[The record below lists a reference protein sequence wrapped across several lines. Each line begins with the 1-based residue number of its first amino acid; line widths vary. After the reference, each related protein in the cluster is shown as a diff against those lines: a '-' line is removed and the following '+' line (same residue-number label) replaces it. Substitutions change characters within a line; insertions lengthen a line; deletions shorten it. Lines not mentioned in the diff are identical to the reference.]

1 MIDQTDAVAAEYD
14 RIVREDIELFR
25 QTAEEYLAGSLSDNE
40 FRAMRLRRGIYG
52 QRQPGVQMV
61 RTKIP
66 GGLLTAPQLTQL
78 ANLADEFS
86 TGRAHLTTRQ
96 NLQFHF
102 VPLRSVP
109 DMLHKLA
116 DFRLTTREACYNT
129 VRNVTGCV
137 NAGLHPDEVFD
148 VRPYAQR
155 VALAFLHKELTDSM
169 PRKFKITFCGCG
181 HDCTAAAINDIG
193 LKAVIRDGKRGFQ
206 MVIGGGL
213 GSLPHEA
220 RLLEE
225 FVPEEHLVQKCE
237 AMIRVFNQHGN
248 RANKMKARF
257 KFIIRERGFDWVRET
272 IEREFQDILANGGIP
287 LPERVPEGFGGFVSE
302 PPALGQGKELPVVG
316 NAIDPK
322 YDRWLETNVREQKQ
336 PGYASVIVRA
346 DQGNL
351 TSDQMRGLAKL
362 SSDAADGFFRVTIDQ
377 NLMMAYVPL
386 TRLKPVY
393 AALKA
398 LGLNGAG
405 ANEIEDVT
413 TCPGAYTC
421 NLGLTKSMNL
431 GAELSAM
438 VSTETDPEI
447 RKLLI
452 KISGCPNSCG
462 QHWIADFGFYGNARK
477 IEGRE
482 VPYYQMLLGG
492 GYDHDGLMR
501 FGFAVQSLPAR
512 LIPEAVKRVINHYKG
527 DRKTGETFRDYVLRH
542 KVEFFRGMTADL
554 TKPPAGVDEMFRDWG
569 DDTAYSLSLG
579 RGECAS

>member
-1 MIDQTDAVAAEYD
+1 MIDHTDALAAEYD
-14 RIVREDIELFR
+14 RTVREDIELFR
-25 QTAEEYLAGSLSDNE
+25 QKAEEYLAGSLSDNE

-52 QRQPGVQMV
+52 QRQAGVQMV

-78 ANLADEFS
+78 ANVSDEYS
-86 TGRAHLTTRQ
+86 DGRAHLTTRQ

-137 NAGLHPDEVFD
+137 YAGLHPDEVFD

-155 VALAFLHKELTDSM
+155 VALAFLHKDLTDNL
-169 PRKFKITFCGCG
+169 PRKFKITLCGCG
-181 HDCTAAAINDIG
+181 QDCTAAAINDIG
-193 LKAVIRDGKRGFQ
+193 LKAVIVDGRRGFQ

-225 FVPEEHLVQKCE
+225 FLPEEHLVQKCE
-237 AMIRVFNQHGN
+237 AMIRVFGQHGN
-248 RANKMKARF
+248 RGNKMKARF

-272 IEREFQDILANGGIP
+272 IEREFQDILANGGIT
-287 LPERVPEGFGGFVSE
+287 LPDHVPEGFGGFLSE
-302 PPALGQGKELPVVG
+302 PPALGEGRQLPVVG
-316 NAIDPK
+316 NAVDAR
-322 YDRWLETNVREQKQ
+322 YDRWLESNVREQKQ
-336 PGYASVIVRA
+336 PGYASVVVRV

-351 TSDQMRGLAKL
+351 SSGQMRGLAAL

-377 NLMMAYVPL
+377 NLVLAYVPL
-386 TRLKPVY
+386 TRLRPLH
-393 AALKA
+393 AALQRLELA
-398 LGLNGAG
+398 AAG

-431 GAELSAM
+431 GAALSEA
-438 VSTETDPEI
+438 VRAETDPEI
-447 RKLLI
+447 R
-452 KISGCPNSCG
+452 
-462 QHWIADFGFYGNARK
+462 
-477 IEGRE
+477 
-482 VPYYQMLLGG
+482 
-492 GYDHDGLMR
+492 
-501 FGFAVQSLPAR
+501 
-512 LIPEAVKRVINHYKG
+512 
-527 DRKTGETFRDYVLRH
+527 
-542 KVEFFRGMTADL
+542 
-554 TKPPAGVDEMFRDWG
+554 
-569 DDTAYSLSLG
+569 
-579 RGECAS
+579 